1 MKKISKILESVS
13 LGNLVLSDSEFND
26 YKRYLNKRLLDLYP
40 DHVDISGSKFVK
52 AQSWEDKDRFKSIL
66 NYVNTNIMLNSWI
79 VRTFGIERFSGL
91 IQFVHLNTN
100 ELFLQDGKYF
110 DQVIKILKRTEEIGM
125 RNEINACK
133 ILQSVIFE
141 KLGKNVQ
148 VIRTE
153 TDSSDDIFHGIDIY
167 FILNS
172 KKWTCQV
179 KPLKEINIIGDKV
192 RVKSSGR
199 IKKYSTHY
207 WMFINDQNRFALFQN
222 KNPIINGVELEFDLS
237 NLVSNI

>member
-52 AQSWEDKDRFKSIL
+52 AQRWETPNRFKSIL

-79 VRTFGIERFSGL
+79 VRTFKIESFSGL

-100 ELFLQDGKYF
+100 ELFLQDGEYF
-110 DQVIKILKRTEEIGM
+110 DQVIKILKTTEEIGM

-133 ILQSVIFE
+133 ILKNVIFE
-141 KLGKNVQ
+141 KLGKNVE

-153 TDSSDDIFHGIDIY
+153 TDSSDDIFDGIDIY
-167 FILNS
+167 FILDD

-179 KPLKEINIIGDKV
+179 KPLKDISFIGDKV
-192 RVKSSGR
+192 KVKSSGR

-207 WMFINDQNRFALFQN
+207 WMFIDSQNKFALFKN
-222 KNPIINGVELEFDLS
+222 KNPIINGFDLEFNIE
-237 NLVSNI
+237 NLVSNS